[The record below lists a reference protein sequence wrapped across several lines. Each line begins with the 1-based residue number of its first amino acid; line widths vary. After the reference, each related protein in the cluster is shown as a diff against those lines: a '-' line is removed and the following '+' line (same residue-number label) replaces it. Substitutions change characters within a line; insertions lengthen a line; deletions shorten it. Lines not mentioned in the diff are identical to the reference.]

1 MKRRQTLKLL
11 ASAVPPLSLGGWASA
26 QTDYPAKPVR
36 LLVGVAPG
44 GAADVFARL
53 YARIVGE
60 ALQRSFVVE
69 NRAGAG
75 GTLAA
80 DVVAKAAAD
89 GYTLLVSAPTVMVV
103 APYLYK
109 KLPFDPTRD
118 FEPVALLS
126 GGPLVLVVHAS
137 VPANN
142 VAELLALAKGKPGQ
156 LAFGSGGQGTASHLT
171 AEMFASATGIQLL
184 HSPYKGDGQAV
195 TDLVGG
201 QVQMMFTALSL
212 VDPQIKAGR
221 LKLLAVTSKIRLP
234 SIPQVPT
241 VDESG
246 VQGFESL
253 GWIGLFAPAK
263 TPAAIVQKLALAWN
277 KVRQQPDVEA
287 HFSAMGMGLLR
298 FNSPQEFA
306 NFQRS
311 EVGRW
316 SQVIKAAGVQPE

>member
-1 MKRRQTLKLL
+1 MKRRQTLKVL

-26 QTDYPAKPVR
+26 QPDYPAKPVR

-53 YARIVGE
+53 YAQKVGE